1 MKKLLPVLL
10 IFFYVVNSKYLL
22 VQTEELHQTSNDEDA
37 DDYRGGDYHN
47 DNEIQDSE
55 ADDYNIFLRKVS
67 KVRIVNFQS
76 IKRNS
81 FFCTCYAVMVPL
93 HL

>member
-10 IFFYVVNSKYLL
+10 TFFYVVHSKYLL

-37 DDYRGGDYHN
+37 DDYRGGDYYN

-67 KVRIVNFQS
+67 KVRIVNFHS

-81 FFCTCYAVMVPL
+81 FFCTCYGPIKSWI
-93 HL
+93 

>member
-10 IFFYVVNSKYLL
+10 TFFYVVNSKYLL

-37 DDYRGGDYHN
+37 DDYRGGDYYN
-47 DNEIQDSE
+47 DNQIQDSE

-67 KVRIVNFQS
+67 KVIIVNFHS
-76 IKRNS
+76 IKLNS
-81 FFCTCYAVMVPL
+81 FFCTSYGPITSL
-93 HL
+93 I